1 MKTVIASIVAAV
13 AASACCLGPVVFS
26 IVGAGASG
34 ATAVALEPL
43 RPLLLVVT
51 GALLVMGFY
60 LTFRRASGVACSA
73 DWNCRPDASRTTRM
87 LLWIAT
93 VVIVLIVTFPYY
105 MNWFV

>member
-1 MKTVIASIVAAV
+1 MKTVIAPIVAAV

-26 IVGAGASG
+26 LMGAGALG
-34 ATAVALEPL
+34 AAAVALEPL

-51 GALLVMGFY
+51 GALLAISFY
-60 LTFRRASGVACSA
+60 LVFRGASGVSCSV
-73 DWNCRPDASRTTRM
+73 DGNCRPGASRTTRM